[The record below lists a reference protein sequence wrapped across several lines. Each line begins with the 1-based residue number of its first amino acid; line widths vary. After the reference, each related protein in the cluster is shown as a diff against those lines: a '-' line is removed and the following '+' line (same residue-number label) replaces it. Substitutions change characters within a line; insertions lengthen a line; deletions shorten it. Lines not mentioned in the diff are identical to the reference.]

1 MNASDEY
8 EQYLDLHDLFLTKLS
23 DRNSYLNDQEINVKY
38 KHEIPQDLVIMQTEI
53 EDGVIRLHGIPS
65 HLLNQQ
71 IQLGN
76 LIAGIVQNGKEV
88 ETLKR
93 LYKWT
98 KLVPTIYLEID
109 DTKENR
115 DLLEKRDLLNLKTRY
130 QKVNTLFHTISS
142 TFVLRRRTSD
152 PEHIMLTFDT
162 KHMTVYDYDVAYSWN
177 ITYQGGYAEILSS
190 KVEHTIEKF
199 NKKKNDED
207 EE

>member
-1 MNASDEY
+1 MDAADEY
-8 EQYLDLHDLFLTKLS
+8 ERYLNLHDLFLTKLS

-38 KHEIPQDLVIMQTEI
+38 KHEIPQNLVIMQTEI
-53 EDGVIRLHGIPS
+53 EDDVIRLYGVPS

-76 LIAGIVQNGKEV
+76 LIAGIVQNGKDI

-93 LYKWT
+93 LYNWT

-115 DLLEKRDLLNLKTRY
+115 DLLEKRALLNLKTRY

-142 TFVLRRRTSD
+142 TFVLRRRTGD
-152 PEHIMLTFDT
+152 PDHIVLTFDT
-162 KHMTVYDYDVAYSWN
+162 EHMTVYDYDIAYNWT
-177 ITYQGGYAEILSS
+177 ITYQGGYAKILSQ

-199 NKKKNDED
+199 NKKEEKNVR
-207 EE
+207 